1 MNKTWKNLRLALLP
15 MMILALPGGWLA
27 LRAQPVAAGTPS
39 LTASGTIEA
48 SEVQVAPEISGRIAE
63 VLVAEGDHVTAGA
76 ALLKFEDQG
85 LQSQRLQAASAGQ
98 AAIDAAQTSL
108 DSAQQALKALNDDAP
123 VVTAQTQLALAQA
136 RKALDDA
143 QRRRSYLAKGNRASR
158 ETLDG
163 TQAQLVLANKAVDKA
178 QAAVNK
184 VSNLAK
190 NDPVRAAAEAA
201 LLEAR
206 QQRDAI
212 QSTLN
217 WYKGAPTSI
226 DQAILDAEVEV
237 AQANVT
243 KAELDYQQVRNG
255 PDPLALKLA
264 QDQVAAAESQ
274 VGAARASMDASL
286 KSIDLQLA
294 RLEVLA
300 PMDGVVLTRSVDAG
314 EVAQAGLPVLTIGR
328 LDQLKVT
335 VYIPENRYGQIHLG
349 DHASLAIDSFP
360 GQSFDAVVT
369 RIANQA
375 EYTPSNVQTKEERQT
390 TVYAVELTISD
401 TAGKLIPGMPT
412 DVTFQS

>member
-1 MNKTWKNLRLALLP
+1 MNKIWKSLRLALLP
-15 MMILALPGGWLA
+15 MLVLALPGSWLA
-27 LRAQPVAAGTPS
+27 LRAKPVAAGTPA

-48 SEVQVAPEISGRIAE
+48 GELQVAPEISGRIAE
-63 VLVAEGDHVTAGA
+63 VPVAEGDQVKAGS
-76 ALLKFEDQG
+76 LLLRFEDQG

-108 DSAQQALKALNDDAP
+108 DSAQQTLKALKDNAP
-123 VVTAQTQLALAQA
+123 VVTAQAQLALAQA

-143 QRRRSYLAKGNRASR
+143 QRRRSYLSKGNRASS
-158 ETLDG
+158 ETLEG

-217 WYKGAPTSI
+217 WYKGAPTSL

-237 AQANVT
+237 AQANVA
-243 KAELDYQQVRNG
+243 KAELDYQQVKDG

-274 VGAARASMDASL
+274 VTAAKAASDASL

-300 PMDGVVLTRSVDAG
+300 PLDGVVLSRSIDPG
-314 EVAQAGLPVLTIGR
+314 EVAQAGMPVLTIGQ

-335 VYIPENRYGQIHLG
+335 VYIPEDRYGQIHLG
-349 DHASLAIDSFP
+349 DHASLAVDSYP
-360 GQSFDAVVT
+360 SQSFDAVVS
-369 RIANQA
+369 RIADQA

-390 TVYAVELTISD
+390 TVYAVELTITD
-401 TAGKLIPGMPT
+401 TSGKLIPGMPT
-412 DVTFQS
+412 DVTFQF

>member
-274 VGAARASMDASL
+274 VAAARASMDASL

>member
-1 MNKTWKNLRLALLP
+1 MNKIWKSLRLALLP
-15 MMILALPGGWLA
+15 MLVLALPGSWLA
-27 LRAQPVAAGTPS
+27 LRAKPVAAGTPA

-48 SEVQVAPEISGRIAE
+48 GELQVAPEISGRIAE
-63 VLVAEGDHVTAGA
+63 VPVAEGDQVKAGS
-76 ALLKFEDQG
+76 LLLRFEDQG

-108 DSAQQALKALNDDAP
+108 DSAQQTLKALKDNAP
-123 VVTAQTQLALAQA
+123 VVTAQAQLALAQA

-143 QRRRSYLAKGNRASR
+143 QRRRSYLSKGNRASS
-158 ETLDG
+158 ETLEG

-217 WYKGAPTSI
+217 WYKGAPTSL

-237 AQANVT
+237 AQANVA
-243 KAELDYQQVRNG
+243 KAELDYQQVKDG

-274 VGAARASMDASL
+274 VTAAKAASDASL

-300 PMDGVVLTRSVDAG
+300 PLDGVVLSRSIDPG
-314 EVAQAGLPVLTIGR
+314 EVAQAGMPVLTIGQ

-335 VYIPENRYGQIHLG
+335 VYIPEDRYGQIHLG
-349 DHASLAIDSFP
+349 DHASLAVDSYP
-360 GQSFDAVVT
+360 GQSFDAVVS
-369 RIANQA
+369 RIADQA

-390 TVYAVELTISD
+390 TVYAVELTITD
-401 TAGKLIPGMPT
+401 TSGKLIPGMPT
-412 DVTFQS
+412 DVTFQF